1 MHPIVTFLSG
11 SAILMLFIFYIG
23 TIATH
28 TKRIIGSI
36 LILAVTAFSLVTL
49 QVQGLKK
56 GIDLNGG
63 GEFVVRLE
71 PGIDADGKV
80 KDVNA
85 DSIQQAIG
93 ILEKRLNPNGTTE
106 MTLLPAGTERIQI
119 QMPGVKPEEIAAV
132 RQKIEQVAKLEFRL
146 VDKDS
151 ASELAKINSGHI
163 SIGNVRMKVKDPK
176 GEGDE
181 ELVVKNHADLDG
193 KAVKFAYASLDA
205 AKGWVIHL
213 NFDGPGAK
221 KFGDLTAANVGRRLA
236 VVVDNEIVSAPNLNE
251 AILGGSCEI
260 SGQFTEASARALAS
274 ALENPLENP
283 MKILSEST
291 VSAAY
296 GESAVK
302 QGEWAIIFG
311 FLVTVVFMLIY
322 YRMAG
327 LIACVGLVLGLLA
340 LIGAMSLF
348 DFTLTMPGI
357 AGIVLTMGM
366 AVDANVLI
374 YERLREEQK
383 SGKTLV
389 AALDTA
395 FEKAFAAI
403 FDSNVTTLIT
413 AAILFFLASGLVKG
427 FAVTIT
433 IGIISGGFGALIVTR
448 VLFHWFVDT
457 GRLKTLSTVKLLHD
471 KIFDIMGMS
480 KPFILASLVLTVV
493 SLSMFWI
500 APIQGHNPW
509 GIDFRGGAQTSLQL
523 NKGKD
528 LTEAEVRTVLDAVKL
543 PNGKGLGT
551 YLVQPKKSIAGDTI
565 VTITSEYDVGPVVEE
580 VCKAKFSKELIKGI
594 EAGRVGSVV
603 GEELKS
609 TGIWA
614 LLAAVFAIFIWL
626 VIRFEFAFALG
637 ATIALFHDVIMVP
650 GLCVLF
656 GQELTVI
663 HIGAL
668 LTIAGFSVH
677 DTIIVFDRIR
687 EVIHSG
693 RTGSMRELMNE
704 AISITLSR
712 TLLTSLTVLN
722 TVVVLLFFGNRA
734 MLDFAVPIVI
744 GVILGT
750 YSSIFI
756 ASPIVLWYA
765 TRTGTSLQRQVLDT
779 KLRKE
784 EMDKA
789 ALAARSGM

>member
-1 MHPIVTFLSG
+1 MHPIITFLSG
-11 SAILMLFIFYIG
+11 ASILMLFIFYIG

-28 TKRIIGSI
+28 SKRVIGSI
-36 LILAVTAFSLVTL
+36 LILAVTAFSLITL
-49 QVQGLKK
+49 KTQPLKK

-63 GEFVVRLE
+63 GEFVVELQK
-71 PGIDADGKV
+71 GTDAEGNDKQ
-80 KDVNA
+80 VNP

-93 ILEKRLNPNGTTE
+93 ILEKRLNPDATKDL
-106 MTLLPAGTERIQI
+106 TLLPMGKDRIQI
-119 QMPGVKPEEIAAV
+119 QMPGVKPEEISEV

-146 VDKDS
+146 VDQNS
-151 ASELAKINSGHI
+151 AAELAKINSGHV
-163 SIGNVRMKVKDPK
+163 SIGNVKMKVKDPK
-176 GEGDE
+176 GEGDT
-181 ELVVKNHADLDG
+181 ELVVKNRAELDG
-193 KAVKFAYASLDA
+193 KAVKSSYAYLDPG
-205 AKGWVIHL
+205 KGWVIIL
-213 NFDGPGAK
+213 NFDTEGGK
-221 KFGDLTAANVGRRLA
+221 KFGELTAANVGHRLA
-236 VVVDNEIVSAPNLNE
+236 VVVDNEVVSAPNLNE
-251 AILGGSCEI
+251 AIYGGHCEI
-260 SGQFTEASARALAS
+260 TGHFTEATARGLAS

-296 GESAVK
+296 GESAIN
-302 QGEWAIIFG
+302 QGKWAIVFG

-327 LIACVGLVLGLLA
+327 LIACVGLVLGLLT

-383 SGKTLV
+383 SGKTLI

-413 AAILFFLASGLVKG
+413 ASILFFLASGLVKG
-427 FAVTIT
+427 FAVTLT
-433 IGIISGGFGALIVTR
+433 IGVISGGFGALVVTR

-457 GRLKTLSTVKLLHD
+457 GKLKTLSTAKLIHD
-471 KIFDIMGMS
+471 KIFDVLKIAPG
-480 KPFILASLVLTVV
+480 FIIASLVLTAI
-493 SLSMFWI
+493 SLSMFFI
-500 APIQGHNPW
+500 APKMGKNPW
-509 GIDFRGGAQTSLQL
+509 GIDFRGGAQTTIQL
-523 NKGKD
+523 HPGKD
-528 LTEAEVRTVLDAVKL
+528 INEAEVRAVIDKVTGKD
-543 PNGKGLGT
+543 GKGIGT
-551 YLVQPKKSIAGDTI
+551 YFVQPKKSLGGDNM
-565 VTITSEYDVGPVVEE
+565 VTITSEYDAGPAVEE
-580 VCKAKFSKELIKGI
+580 ACKTKFAEGLVKGT
-594 EAGRVGSVV
+594 EAGRVGSVI

-609 TGIWA
+609 TGLWA
-614 LLAAVFAIFIWL
+614 LIAALVAIFAWL
-626 VIRFEFAFALG
+626 VLRFEFAFALG
-637 ATIALFHDVIMVP
+637 ATIALFHDVVMVP

-668 LTIAGFSVH
+668 LTIAGYSVH

-693 RTGSMRELMNE
+693 RQGTMRELMNE
-704 AISITLSR
+704 AISMTLSR

-722 TVVVLLFFGNRA
+722 TVVVLLFFGNQA

-756 ASPIVLWYA
+756 ASPIVLWWANY
-765 TRTGTSLQRQVLDT
+765 TGTSLHRQVLDS

-789 ALAARSGM
+789 ALAAQAGL